1 MPSYEIET
9 KGRFRRSIRNLPA
22 AQQREV
28 ARALDAL
35 PTIFGQPHRH
45 TGLGIRR
52 LRRNF
57 FECRAGLAVRLI
69 FEVQPRTPLFHDAGG
84 YDDVQRFLK
93 NL

>member
-9 KGRFRRSIRNLPA
+9 KGRFRRSVRNLTK
-22 AQQREV
+22 AQQLEV
-28 ARALDAL
+28 VRALDSL
-35 PTIFGQPHRH
+35 PAVFGQPHRH

-69 FEVQPRTPLFHDAGG
+69 FEVQPLTLLFHDAGSH
-84 YDDVQRFLK
+84 DDVQRFLR